1 MPAKR
6 GQKKTRKTASRK
18 PQTMPAAA
26 VAAAPSEIPAAASV
40 TATKKK
46 SKVTPLSMAEN
57 ARARYPYV
65 RAELKRIGV
74 LAGVMLVLLIV
85 LFLILS

>member
-1 MPAKR
+1 LR
-6 GQKKTRKTASRK
+6 L
-18 PQTMPAAA
+18 PQ
-26 VAAAPSEIPAAASV
+26 
-40 TATKKK
+40 
-46 SKVTPLSMAEN
+46 LSMAEN

-65 RAELKRIGV
+65 RAELKRVGV

>member
-6 GQKKTRKTASRK
+6 GQKKTRKTVSRK
-18 PQTMPAAA
+18 PQTMLAAV
-26 VAAAPSEIPAAASV
+26 VAAAPSGVSAAANV
-40 TATKKK
+40 TVATKK
-46 SKVTPLSMAEN
+46 SKVPPLSMAEN

-74 LAGVMLVLLIV
+74 LAGVMLGLLIV
-85 LFLILS
+85 LFVILS

>member
-6 GQKKTRKTASRK
+6 GQKKTRKTANRK

-26 VAAAPSEIPAAASV
+26 AAPSLVPV
-40 TATKKK
+40 TA
-46 SKVTPLSMAEN
+46 KVTQASKKVKVPQLSMAEN
-57 ARARYPYV
+57 ARARYPHV

-74 LAGVMLVLLIV
+74 LAGIMLALLIV
-85 LFLILS
+85 LFVILS